1 MSISN
6 SFFIGIQ
13 LFYNTA
19 LVLLYGEV
27 NQLLY
32 MYGGAGGSVTQSC
45 PTLHGLEST
54 RLLCAWGSPGK
65 STGVGCHFLLQ
76 GIFPT
81 QELNLGLLHCRQF
94 LYRLSYQG
102 SAYTCIKFTFNYI
115 YTYNLEKQMATDS
128 NSLAWTTP
136 RIEESGGLQSMGSQ
150 RIGHS
155 LVTEQ

>member
-1 MSISN
+1 MLNRNLKIKYMSISN

-19 LVLLYGEV
+19 LVLLYGKV

-65 STGVGCHFLLQ
+65 STRVGCHFLLQ

-102 SAYTCIKFTFNYI
+102 RH
-115 YTYNLEKQMATDS
+115 MHVS
-128 NSLAWTTP
+128 NSLLITYIHTTWRRKWRLTP
-136 RIEESGGLQSMGSQ
+136 IVLLG
-150 RIGHS
+150 
-155 LVTEQ
+155 

>member
-81 QELNLGLLHCRQF
+81 QELNWALLHCMWI
-94 LYRLSYQG
+94 LYQLNYQ
-102 SAYTCIKFTFNYI
+102 
-115 YTYNLEKQMATDS
+115 
-128 NSLAWTTP
+128 
-136 RIEESGGLQSMGSQ
+136 ESPSSV
-150 RIGHS
+150 INAKK
-155 LVTEQ
+155 